1 MSMKLLPISSVK
13 SENTTRFA
21 KEFFVTRLDLKLKI
35 SEFFFPRINKQ
46 DDLFMGV
53 EVSPG
58 ASEEG
63 IMMMMEVQVAAVVV

>member
-1 MSMKLLPISSVK
+1 
-13 SENTTRFA
+13 
-21 KEFFVTRLDLKLKI
+21 
-35 SEFFFPRINKQ
+35 
-46 DDLFMGV
+46 MGV